1 MQHYLICRWRT
12 LLLSIQAIAENLPQ
26 IWFTSLIKNPQA
38 SSENEKKIILIK
50 LAIFWQFKGSKSKFT
65 FIATTNDFW
74 KCIVSKFY
82 IEPFIKF
89 LAERNNINEI
99 WNRFLAENNNIIEN
113 DAIKVYET
121 LKKINY
127 LHHNVLDILIS
138 PDEMQLYLYNFYKK
152 EKHSTRSMDKILQQF
167 QVINLFIYAV

>member
-1 MQHYLICRWRT
+1 MVANIT
-12 LLLSIQAIAENLPQ
+12 NLP
-26 IWFTSLIKNPQA
+26 I
-38 SSENEKKIILIK
+38 EIILQ
-50 LAIFWQFKGSKSKFT
+50 IFSYLNRNEIILNCAK
-65 FIATTNDFW
+65 TTHCW

-89 LAERNNINEI
+89 LAQRNNINEI

-127 LHHNVLDILIS
+127 LDHNVLDILIS

-152 EKHSTRSMDKILQQF
+152 EKYLTTSMGKILQQF
-167 QVINLFIYAV
+167 QVINLFIYAVQIQSFDIMYISLSFRE

>member
-1 MQHYLICRWRT
+1 MVANIT
-12 LLLSIQAIAENLPQ
+12 NLP
-26 IWFTSLIKNPQA
+26 I
-38 SSENEKKIILIK
+38 EIILQ
-50 LAIFWQFKGSKSKFT
+50 IFSYLNRNEIILNCAK
-65 FIATTNDFW
+65 TNHFW
-74 KCIVSKFY
+74 KIVVSKFY

-99 WNRFLAENNNIIEN
+99 WNKFLAENNNIIEMCNNIEN

-121 LKKINY
+121 LKKINH
-127 LHHNVLDILIS
+127 LHDNVLDILIS

-152 EKHSTRSMDKILQQF
+152 EKYSTRSMDKILQQF